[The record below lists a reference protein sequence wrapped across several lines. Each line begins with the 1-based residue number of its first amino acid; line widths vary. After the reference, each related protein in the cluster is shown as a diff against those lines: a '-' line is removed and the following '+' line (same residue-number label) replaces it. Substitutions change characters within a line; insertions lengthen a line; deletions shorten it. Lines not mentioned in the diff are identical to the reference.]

1 MPIITSNISGYGSNS
16 PIQISGSIVFA
27 NSQTSGSDTAFF
39 VSGSNT
45 TRAVFAGTMVVS
57 GSLVTSGSTFLGDN
71 INQDIVQIKATTS
84 LQGLTSVGTTTT
96 TGLLTVSGSA
106 TSTTPTLVVRGGV
119 ASPTGPVIDVQSN
132 AGTSLIHVSGSGNVG
147 IGTVNASQ
155 MLHLHG
161 GSLLVNTTGTGTN
174 NDIYIGRTGGW
185 ATNETHSLN
194 VHYNSATSPSI
205 GGTMEFLYDGT
216 KQNINFRNLFNAGAN
231 TNILMSIAGNGNVG
245 IGSSTPASRFVVSG
259 SSTAATPTMVV
270 REGVVSATGG
280 VGTFD
285 VQNSA
290 GTSLLFVSGS
300 GNVGIGASRPA
311 GKLDVTGVSGSL
323 LLVTDTITGSLFSV
337 NNVSGL
343 PLFEV
348 FSDSRIFAG
357 GYNTNA
363 LAVSGSRVAVGTI
376 PTNTIS
382 LLVSGSSTSADQ
394 AMVVKAGVAAPT
406 TNILDIQSNT
416 GVSYLTVSGSGN
428 VGVGTSSFT
437 GRFFVSG
444 SSTAAIPTM
453 IVREGVAVPF
463 GGVGTFDVQNSAGTS
478 LLFVSGSGTVGINT
492 NNPQSAQLYVSS
504 SLTGNAASALI
515 IGGQVLGV
523 SLNTYKGQTQLF
535 QLANGTTE
543 VMRLNSAANVG
554 IGTGTYTARL
564 FVSGSSTAT
573 TPTIVARGGVASPT
587 GPILDVQNYLGA
599 TILVASG
606 SGNVGIG
613 TSNPTAPL
621 NVFGTSTAAPSS
633 TVGIVRFLGSATNA
647 LIFGTLT
654 DSPFSSYVQSGG
666 SGTYPLSLN
675 PLGGNVGIGTT
686 TNLSTLT
693 VNGGFSAKSPSTVNA
708 STYSVTTTDYSL
720 RFTTTDCTVTLPTAS
735 SFPGR
740 ILIMNTIT
748 ANSVTSNASN
758 VIPLGSDTAG
768 TSILAATLGKFTMI
782 QSNGTNWVTLMS
794 N

>member
-1 MPIITSNISGYGSNS
+1 
-16 PIQISGSIVFA
+16 
-27 NSQTSGSDTAFF
+27 
-39 VSGSNT
+39 
-45 TRAVFAGTMVVS
+45 
-57 GSLVTSGSTFLGDN
+57 
-71 INQDIVQIKATTS
+71 
-84 LQGLTSVGTTTT
+84 
-96 TGLLTVSGSA
+96 
-106 TSTTPTLVVRGGV
+106 
-119 ASPTGPVIDVQSN
+119 
-132 AGTSLIHVSGSGNVG
+132 
-147 IGTVNASQ
+147 
-155 MLHLHG
+155 
-161 GSLLVNTTGTGTN
+161 
-174 NDIYIGRTGGW
+174 
-185 ATNETHSLN
+185 
-194 VHYNSATSPSI
+194 
-205 GGTMEFLYDGT
+205 
-216 KQNINFRNLFNAGAN
+216 
-231 TNILMSIAGNGNVG
+231 
-245 IGSSTPASRFVVSG
+245 
-259 SSTAATPTMVV
+259 
-270 REGVVSATGG
+270 
-280 VGTFD
+280 
-285 VQNSA
+285 
-290 GTSLLFVSGS
+290 
-300 GNVGIGASRPA
+300 
-311 GKLDVTGVSGSL
+311 
-323 LLVTDTITGSLFSV
+323 
-337 NNVSGL
+337 
-343 PLFEV
+343 
-348 FSDSRIFAG
+348 
-357 GYNTNA
+357 
-363 LAVSGSRVAVGTI
+363 
-376 PTNTIS
+376 
-382 LLVSGSSTSADQ
+382 
-394 AMVVKAGVAAPT
+394 
-406 TNILDIQSNT
+406 
-416 GVSYLTVSGSGN
+416 
-428 VGVGTSSFT
+428 
-437 GRFFVSG
+437 
-444 SSTAAIPTM
+444 
-453 IVREGVAVPF
+453 
-463 GGVGTFDVQNSAGTS
+463 
-478 LLFVSGSGTVGINT
+478 
-492 NNPQSAQLYVSS
+492 
-504 SLTGNAASALI
+504 
-515 IGGQVLGV
+515 
-523 SLNTYKGQTQLF
+523 
-535 QLANGTTE
+535 
-543 VMRLNSAANVG
+543 MRLNSAANVG

>member
-1 MPIITSNISGYGSNS
+1 MSVITGSNGAITLATINS
-16 PIQISGSIVFA
+16 GTIQGVTA
-27 NSQTSGSDTAFF
+27 GNGLVGGGTSGT
-39 VSGSNT
+39 
-45 TRAVFAGTMVVS
+45 
-57 GSLVTSGSTFLGDN
+57 VTLTIDDSKVATISGSTFTGTVKFNGGLSGSL
-71 INQDIVQIKATTS
+71 TS
-84 LQGLTSVGTTTT
+84 LTDGSSYLVAGSNVTISTGSSGAVTIASSSPPGTVTGTGTTNYLSKF
-96 TGLLTVSGSA
+96 TG
-106 TSTTPTLVVRGGV
+106 TSTVGNSALTESSSVVNITSTSNNAELRLNNSFSRVAFIDSGGGWAGGYNIKGD
-119 ASPTGPVIDVQSN
+119 ASPFNSIQHDSTGN
-132 AGTSLIHVSGSGNVG
+132 AAGVWYSSTGIQFYANDSQAGGSSPAEVMRIASAGKVG
-147 IGTVNASQ
+147 IGT
-155 MLHLHG
+155 
-161 GSLLVNTTGTGTN
+161 T
-174 NDIYIGRTGGW
+174 
-185 ATNETHSLN
+185 
-194 VHYNSATSPSI
+194 
-205 GGTMEFLYDGT
+205 
-216 KQNINFRNLFNAGAN
+216 
-231 TNILMSIAGNGNVG
+231 
-245 IGSSTPASRFVVSG
+245 G
-259 SSTAATPTMVV
+259 SSTARLQVQGT
-270 REGVVSATGG
+270 STGTDTTLLVKHNVADG
-280 VGTFD
+280 SNLPVLD
-285 VQNSA
+285 VQNST
-290 GTSLLFVSGS
+290 GTSLLFISGS
-300 GNVGIGASRPA
+300 GGVGIS
-311 GKLDVTGVSGSL
+311 
-323 LLVTDTITGSLFSV
+323 
-337 NNVSGL
+337 
-343 PLFEV
+343 
-348 FSDSRIFAG
+348 
-357 GYNTNA
+357 
-363 LAVSGSRVAVGTI
+363 
-376 PTNTIS
+376 
-382 LLVSGSSTSADQ
+382 
-394 AMVVKAGVAAPT
+394 
-406 TNILDIQSNT
+406 
-416 GVSYLTVSGSGN
+416 
-428 VGVGTSSFT
+428 
-437 GRFFVSG
+437 
-444 SSTAAIPTM
+444 
-453 IVREGVAVPF
+453 
-463 GGVGTFDVQNSAGTS
+463 
-478 LLFVSGSGTVGINT
+478 T
-492 NNPQSAQLYVSS
+492 NNPLGAQFYVSS

-720 RFTTTDCTVTLPTAS
+720 RFTTTNCTVTLPTAS